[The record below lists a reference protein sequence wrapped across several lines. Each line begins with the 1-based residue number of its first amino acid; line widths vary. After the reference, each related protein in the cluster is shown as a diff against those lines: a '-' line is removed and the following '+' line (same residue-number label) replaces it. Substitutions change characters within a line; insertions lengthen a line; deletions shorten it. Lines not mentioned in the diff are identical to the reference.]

1 MTRTAAIL
9 PLVLVLGCG
18 SAPPPAAEQPSTGA
32 TPSTPGGT
40 PGATGEAAKPAQP
53 GAAAATAAPPPP
65 TVVDVTNKASDA
77 NAAPGKATA
86 KDAVLTKISQ
96 EDILAAVNKNGDAF
110 NKCYS
115 IGAGSS
121 KSYTAKVTVKATVG
135 PSGTIS
141 SAEVVASTAKNAKV
155 DACVLDGFKKITFT
169 RPPNSGATI
178 ITFPLNFEGMQQVQ

>member
-9 PLVLVLGCG
+9 PLVLVLGCA
-18 SAPPPAAEQPSTGA
+18 SSPPPSAEQPSTGA
-32 TPSTPGGT
+32 TASTPAGT
-40 PGATGEAAKPAQP
+40 PGAPGEAPKPAQA
-53 GAAAATAAPPPP
+53 GAAAATAPPPP
-65 TVVDVTNKASDA
+65 TVVDVTKKASDA
-77 NAAPGKATA
+77 NAAPGKAVA
-86 KDAVLTKISQ
+86 GDAVLQKISQ
-96 EDILAAVNKNGDAF
+96 EDILAAVNKNGDTF

-141 SAEVVASTAKNAKV
+141 SAEVVSSTAKNAKV
-155 DACVLDGFKKITFT
+155 DACVIDGFKKITFT

-178 ITFPLNFEGMQQVQ
+178 ITFPLNFEGMVQVQ